1 MKKFLKLTKINLYT
15 LFDFYKIL
23 NARGFKE
30 IKKILPML
38 LLYIFSFGFLAF
50 MVYKGIVFTLDGLIA
65 LNMPYIILVT
75 IMVTVSVTSAITTV
89 FKVNKT
95 LFNAKDY
102 SFLLSL
108 PIKKS
113 TIISSKI
120 MNLYIINVVFSAI
133 LLIPTYIAYIVK
145 VDVDIWFH
153 LMYFITFVL
162 IPIVPTIIGSI
173 IGTIFMAIVS
183 NLKYKTSIDILISI
197 LFIFVIYYLSY
208 KMQSMS
214 SIDLANISNVIVNKF
229 NNIYPLTKVYLNIIK
244 ENSIFDLI
252 FFIIISVGLYQ
263 VFKFGLV
270 KFFDNINSKLSE
282 VTIVNKYRDKDVKV
296 SSKLYSLYKKE
307 IKRYFSS
314 SLYVLNTAIGCI
326 MLLLVLGAFAIFGG
340 DTINKVLEIPE
351 LSNYLVFYGPLVF
364 GVFCIISCT
373 TNSSISLEGKNLWI
387 LKSLPINIKDIFIS
401 KIMVNLTILL
411 PTIFIGSIMLAYISH
426 INIIQYMVLLFT
438 PCMYALF
445 ISSLGLLI
453 NLFFPDFNWT
463 NEVKVIKQS
472 IAVIVTL
479 AVGMLVAL
487 GPLFI
492 KIDINK
498 TLYSF
503 LVGIIIFLLTMI
515 LYYILFNKGKRIF
528 KSL

>member
-15 LFDFYKIL
+15 FFDIHKII

-30 IKKILPML
+30 VKKVLPML

-50 MVYKGIVFTLDGLIA
+50 IIYKGVTFTLDGLIA

-75 IMVTVSVTSAITTV
+75 VMVIVSTYSAIMTV
-89 FKVNKT
+89 FKINKT

-102 SFLLSL
+102 TFLLSL

-113 TIISSKI
+113 IIISSKI
-120 MNLYIINVVFSAI
+120 FNLYIINFVFGAM

-153 LMYFITFVL
+153 IMYLITFVL
-162 IPIVPTIIGSI
+162 IPVIPTIIGSI
-173 IGTIFMAIVS
+173 IGTLFTAIIS
-183 NLKYKTSIDILISI
+183 KFKYKNSFDILISI
-197 LFIFVIYYLSY
+197 AFIFIIYYLSY
-208 KMQSMS
+208 KVQSMS
-214 SIDLANISNVIVNKF
+214 SADLANISTFIVDKF

-252 FFIIISVGLYQ
+252 LFIIISIGLYQ
-263 VFKFGLV
+263 LFKFGLV

-282 VTIVNKYRDKDVKV
+282 VTIINKYREKDVKV
-296 SSKLYSLYKKE
+296 SSKLYALYKKE

-314 SLYVLNTAIGCI
+314 SLYVMNTAIGCI

-340 DTINKVLEIPE
+340 DTINKLLEIPE

-364 GVFCIISCT
+364 GVFCVISCT

-401 KIMVNLTILL
+401 KIMVNLTILF
-411 PTIFIGSIMLAYISH
+411 PTILIASIMLAFISH
-426 INIIQYMVLLFT
+426 LNVIQYLILLFT
-438 PCMYALF
+438 PVMYALF
-445 ISSLGLLI
+445 ISGCGLLI

-472 IAVIVTL
+472 IAVLASL
-479 AVGMLVAL
+479 AVGMLVAMA
-487 GPLFI
+487 PLFI
-492 KIDINK
+492 RIDINK

-503 LVGIIIFLLTMI
+503 LVGVIVLFLTII